1 MNKDTIIVEHKLGF
15 SFRFCN
21 FVDKNI
27 LNHGENDLNGTNGF
41 CMKEALEK

>member
-1 MNKDTIIVEHKLGF
+1 MFLAEEDTIIVEHKLGF

-27 LNHGENDLNGTNGF
+27 LNHGE
-41 CMKEALEK
+41 MI